1 MKREMPDFD
10 PTPGSL
16 VCVKDNAL
24 AVKSIIGKFGV
35 ILNYE
40 FAGLNNREPFGD
52 IQDVIVLINGAKVR
66 FNFRNF
72 NGLLEVIQ

>member
-1 MKREMPDFD
+1 MKREMPDFG
-10 PTPGSL
+10 PVTGSL

-40 FAGLNNREPFGD
+40 TFGGF
-52 IQDVIVLINGAKVR
+52 QTVIVLLDGAKFR

>member
-1 MKREMPDFD
+1 MKREMPVFY
-10 PTPGSL
+10 PASGSL
-16 VCVKDNAL
+16 VRVKDSPL
-24 AVKSIIGKFGV
+24 AVKSIVGKFGV

-52 IQDVIVLINGAKVR
+52 IQDVIVLLDGAKFR
-66 FNFRNF
+66 FNFRNL

>member
-1 MKREMPDFD
+1 MPVFG
-10 PTPGSL
+10 PATGSL
-16 VCVKDNAL
+16 VRVKDNAL
-24 AVKSIIGKFGV
+24 AVKSIVGKFGV

-40 FAGLNNREPFGD
+40 TFGGF
-52 IQDVIVLINGAKVR
+52 QTVIVLLDGAKFR

>member
-1 MKREMPDFD
+1 MPVFY
-10 PTPGSL
+10 PAPGSL

-40 FAGLNNREPFGD
+40 TFGGF
-52 IQDVIVLINGAKVR
+52 QTVIVLLDGAKFR

>member
-1 MKREMPDFD
+1 MHDFD

-16 VCVKDNAL
+16 VCVKDSPL
-24 AVKSIIGKFGV
+24 IDKSIVGKFGV

-40 FAGLNNREPFGD
+40 LFGGF
-52 IQDVIVLINGAKVR
+52 QTVIVLIDGAKVR

>member
-1 MKREMPDFD
+1 MKHEMHDFD

-16 VCVKDNAL
+16 VRVKDSPL

-40 FAGLNNREPFGD
+40 TFGGF
-52 IQDVIVLINGAKVR
+52 QTVIVLLDGAKFR
-66 FNFRNF
+66 FNFQNF

>member
-1 MKREMPDFD
+1 MKHEIPDFD

-16 VCVKDNAL
+16 VCVKDSPL
-24 AVKSIIGKFGV
+24 VDKSIVGKFGV

-40 FAGLNNREPFGD
+40 PFGD
-52 IQDVIVLINGAKVR
+52 FQTVIVLIDGAKVR